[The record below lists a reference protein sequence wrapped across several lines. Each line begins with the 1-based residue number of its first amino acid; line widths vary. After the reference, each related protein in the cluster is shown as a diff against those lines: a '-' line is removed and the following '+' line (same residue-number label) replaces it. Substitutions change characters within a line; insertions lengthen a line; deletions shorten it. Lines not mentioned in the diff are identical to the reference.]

1 MLSVVVPGRQ
11 NSVKLVKPVSGVWEV
26 AVVKD
31 TGAPVLLVVDTF
43 VVVVLV
49 VVVEMEV

>member
-11 NSVKLVKPVSGVWEV
+11 NSVKLVKPESGVWEV

-31 TGAPVLLVVDTF
+31 TGAPVLLLDTF